1 MDSVSQHVKTR
12 KWEELVKHPE
22 AIVLPLVRE
31 FYANIEEYRNFQ
43 VFVRGKM
50 VLFNRT
56 TINKYYN
63 LPNIENDGY
72 EHMLKGSI
80 NWETIKNA

>member
-1 MDSVSQHVKTR
+1 M
-12 KWEELVKHPE
+12 
-22 AIVLPLVRE
+22 
-31 FYANIEEYRNFQ
+31 
-43 VFVRGKM
+43 
-50 VLFNRT
+50 LFNRT

-80 NWETIKNA
+80 NWETIKNALCPGTITRWDLT